1 MKTTSFLPFTSAIL
15 WTTIIC
21 TIIIVV
27 AIVYIVQHA
36 TLSSDNVTRIMYWGA
51 MGILTLAL
59 LSTIAICPRKAI
71 VTDNAI
77 DIHMVMS
84 KVHIPAEEI
93 LSIEH
98 YPNGINSH
106 RIVGAGMF
114 FGNLGIFD
122 SSECGRH
129 FSLVTDPMD
138 ICIITRKT
146 KQPIVISVKDY
157 SIFNTLCEV
166 KEKN

>member
-1 MKTTSFLPFTSAIL
+1 MKTTFFLPLSSAIL
-15 WTTIIC
+15 WTTIIG

-27 AIVYIVQHA
+27 SIAILVQRTIV
-36 TLSSDNVTRIMYWGA
+36 TSDNITRIMYWVTT
-51 MGILTLAL
+51 GILLLATL
-59 LSTIAICPRKAI
+59 SSIVIFPRRAV

-77 DIHMVMS
+77 DIHMVLG

-157 SIFNTLCEV
+157 SIFNTLCEI
-166 KEKN
+166 KEK